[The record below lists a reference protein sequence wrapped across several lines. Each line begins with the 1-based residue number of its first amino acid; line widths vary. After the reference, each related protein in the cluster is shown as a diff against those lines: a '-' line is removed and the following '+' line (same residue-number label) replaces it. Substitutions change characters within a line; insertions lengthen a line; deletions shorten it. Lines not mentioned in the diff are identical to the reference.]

1 MRVVRVL
8 SWFVLVGGIAGCQQA
23 PPAQAPGAA
32 TSAGLAQKPSG
43 SLAQVMRGIPFPN
56 SNIIFD
62 TQSLDPA
69 ALKDKK
75 PGDTGAGA
83 SAQYNSVYG
92 GWQAVE
98 NAALA
103 LQETANLITIPGRMC
118 ENGKPV
124 PLDDEVYKKAAA
136 GLVEAGKVAY
146 KAAQSKNLDAMLEAG
161 GTVTDACAACHEVYR
176 DKDDNKDR
184 CTPSAG
190 AAKK

>member
-1 MRVVRVL
+1 MKSL
-8 SWFVLVGGIAGCQQA
+8 FGLMGATLFLVACGSPAPTPAAA
-23 PPAQAPGAA
+23 PPAPAA
-32 TSAGLAQKPSG
+32 QPYA

-69 ALKDKK
+69 AEKK
-75 PGDTGAGA
+75 PGDTSGAGA

-103 LQETANLITIPGRMC
+103 LSETANLIMIPGRLC
-118 ENGKPV
+118 ENGRPV
-124 PLDDEVYKKAAA
+124 PLDQDDYKKFAA
-136 GLVEAGKVAY
+136 GLAEAGKVAY

-161 GTVTDACAACHEVYR
+161 GTVTDACSACHDVYR
-176 DKDDNKDR
+176 EKPDVKDR
-184 CTPSAG
+184 CIAPP
-190 AAKK
+190 AK

>member
-1 MRVVRVL
+1 MKRL
-8 SWFVLVGGIAGCQQA
+8 YGLMGMAVLVAGCSSPA
-23 PPAQAPGAA
+23 PAPATAPAA
-32 TSAGLAQKPSG
+32 PAAQPYAT
-43 SLAQVMRGIPFPN
+43 LAQVMRGIPFPN

-124 PLDDEVYKKAAA
+124 PLNDEVYKKAAA
-136 GLVEAGKVAY
+136 GLVEAGKVAF

-161 GTVTDACAACHEVYR
+161 GTVTDARAACHEKYR
-176 DKDDNKDR
+176 DTKDTKDR
-184 CTPSAG
+184 CTPGGAPDSA
-190 AAKK
+190 K

>member
-1 MRVVRVL
+1 MKRLYGLMGLV
-8 SWFVLVGGIAGCQQA
+8 VLVAGCASQTPA
-23 PPAQAPGAA
+23 PAPAPAAPAA
-32 TSAGLAQKPSG
+32 QPYA

-62 TQSLDPA
+62 TQSLDPGA
-69 ALKDKK
+69 QKDKK
-75 PGDTGAGA
+75 PGDAGVGA

-103 LQETANLITIPGRMC
+103 LQETANLISIPGRLC

-124 PLDDEVYKKAAA
+124 PLNDEAYKKAVA

-146 KAAQSKNLDAMLEAG
+146 KAAQSKNLDSMLEAG
-161 GTVTDACAACHEVYR
+161 GTVTDACAACHENYR
-176 DKDDNKDR
+176 DVKDNKDR
-184 CTPSAG
+184 CTPGGAPASA
-190 AAKK
+190 K

>member
-1 MRVVRVL
+1 MKCL
-8 SWFVLVGGIAGCQQA
+8 YGLMGMAVLVAGCSSSA
-23 PPAQAPGAA
+23 PAPATAPAA
-32 TSAGLAQKPSG
+32 PAAQPYAN
-43 SLAQVMRGIPFPN
+43 LAQVMRGIPFPN

-69 ALKDKK
+69 ALTDKK
-75 PGDTGAGA
+75 PGEQGVGA

-103 LQETANLITIPGRMC
+103 IQETANLITIPGRLC

-124 PLDDEVYKKAAA
+124 PLDREDYKKFAA

-161 GTVTDACAACHEVYR
+161 GTVTDACSACHEVYR
-176 DKDDNKDR
+176 EKPDNKDR
-184 CTPSAG
+184 CTPPAA
-190 AAKK
+190 AAK

>member
-1 MRVVRVL
+1 MKRL
-8 SWFVLVGGIAGCQQA
+8 YGWMGMAVLVAGCSSPA
-23 PPAQAPGAA
+23 PAPASAPASAA
-32 TSAGLAQKPSG
+32 PAAQPYAT
-43 SLAQVMRGIPFPN
+43 LAQVMRGIPFPN

-62 TQSLDPA
+62 TQSLDPEA
-69 ALKDKK
+69 QKDKK
-75 PGDTGAGA
+75 PGEAAAGA

-103 LQETANLITIPGRMC
+103 LEETANLITIPGRLC

-124 PLDDEVYKKAAA
+124 PLNDEAYQKAVA

-161 GTVTDACAACHEVYR
+161 GTVTDACAACHEKYR
-176 DKDDNKDR
+176 DTKDTKDR
-184 CTPSAG
+184 CTPGGAPESA
-190 AAKK
+190 K

>member
-1 MRVVRVL
+1 MKRLYGLVGMA
-8 SWFVLVGGIAGCQQA
+8 VLVAGCSSPA
-23 PPAQAPGAA
+23 PAPASAPASPAA
-32 TSAGLAQKPSG
+32 QPYAT
-43 SLAQVMRGIPFPN
+43 LAQVMRGIPFPN

-69 ALKDKK
+69 EQKDKK
-75 PGDTGAGA
+75 PGEAAAGA

-124 PLDDEVYKKAAA
+124 PLNDEAYKKAAA

-146 KAAQSKNLDAMLEAG
+146 KAAQSKNLDMMLEAG
-161 GTVTDACAACHEVYR
+161 GTVTDACAACHEKYR
-176 DKDDNKDR
+176 DTKDTKDR
-184 CTPSAG
+184 CTPGGAPDSA
-190 AAKK
+190 K

>member
-1 MRVVRVL
+1 MKRL
-8 SWFVLVGGIAGCQQA
+8 YGLMGMAVLVAGCSSPA
-23 PPAQAPGAA
+23 PAPASAPAA
-32 TSAGLAQKPSG
+32 PAAQPYAT
-43 SLAQVMRGIPFPN
+43 LAQVMRGIPFPN

-103 LQETANLITIPGRMC
+103 IQETANLITIPGRMC

>member
-1 MRVVRVL
+1 MKRL
-8 SWFVLVGGIAGCQQA
+8 YGLMGMAVLVAGCSSPA
-23 PPAQAPGAA
+23 PAPATAPAA
-32 TSAGLAQKPSG
+32 PAAQPYAT
-43 SLAQVMRGIPFPN
+43 LAQVMRGIPFPN

-69 ALKDKK
+69 AQKDKK
-75 PGDTGAGA
+75 PGEAAAGA

-103 LQETANLITIPGRMC
+103 LQETANLITIPGRKC

-124 PLDDEVYKKAAA
+124 PLDDELFKKAAA

-146 KAAQSKNLDAMLEAG
+146 KAAQSKNLDTMLEAG
-161 GTVTDACAACHEVYR
+161 GTVTDACAACHEKYR
-176 DKDDNKDR
+176 DTKDTKDR
-184 CTPSAG
+184 CTPGGAPESA
-190 AAKK
+190 K